1 MTHAEFVEAYR
12 EGEIR
17 VDVDRRAAA
26 RFVSGRLLLPFFM
39 LPILGAGT
47 ALALS
52 GWVWSGLAMIGAATI
67 APIVIKRSAPHF
79 VMTLALDDP
88 GFFSDAQAA
97 GVLRITEVSS
107 VESVK
112 C

>member
-17 VDVDRRAAA
+17 VDVEPRAAA
-26 RFVSGRLLLPFFM
+26 RFVSGRLLLPLVM
-39 LPILGAGT
+39 LPVLGAGT

-52 GWVWSGLAMIGAATI
+52 GWVWSGLAIIAGATL
-67 APIVIKRSAPHF
+67 APIVIKRSAAHF
-79 VMTLALDDP
+79 VLTQALDDQR
-88 GFFSDAQAA
+88 FYEDAVAA
-97 GVLRITEVSS
+97 ELLRISS
-107 VESVK
+107 RADVE

>member
-1 MTHAEFVEAYR
+1 MTHAQFVKAYR
-12 EGEIR
+12 DSDIR

-26 RFVSGRLLLPFFM
+26 RFLSARLLLPFFM

-52 GWVWSGLAMIGAATI
+52 GWVWSGLAIIGIATL

-79 VMTLALDDP
+79 VMTQALDDP
-88 GFFSDAQAA
+88 RFYEDAQAA
-97 GVLRITEVSS
+97 GVLRITER
-107 VESVK
+107 VE